1 MVGKRERVVTR
12 RRSHHAARALFGAEG
27 EEELRAP
34 RSLNEPVACCHSCL
48 RKIFMPV
55 MAERARDLTRGVRT
69 TPLRMRKCAVETSSK
84 AGRSWPLTTLRGVT
98 MQSLGSAGSHPRSG
112 DAAEASAVGS
122 GSEMLQRGATI
133 RLRSL
138 LRPRVRRAAWVRGGA
153 NAGAPLSA
161 LAKPY
166 IVGACVSVKRETV
179 RTVLPREGSGWTLVR
194 SHRNSRAEKHV
205 SLLSQS
211 SRGDFRTRTRPR
223 KKTRARARRKISR
236 LESSRRRTWSGRKLV
251 GKRARGCVASE

>member
-1 MVGKRERVVTR
+1 
-12 RRSHHAARALFGAEG
+12 
-27 EEELRAP
+27 
-34 RSLNEPVACCHSCL
+34 
-48 RKIFMPV
+48 MPV

-223 KKTRARARRKISR
+223 KKTRARRKISPQDIAAR
-236 LESSRRRTWSGRKLV
+236 IVPTSYLEWTKAGGEARAWVRRVGVGRRPSRVPSKEPKRTPWS
-251 GKRARGCVASE
+251 

>member
-1 MVGKRERVVTR
+1 M
-12 RRSHHAARALFGAEG
+12 SARAALLERAGGLLPLVLEEDFHARDGGEGARFDEG
-27 EEELRAP
+27 RADD
-34 RSLNEPVACCHSCL
+34 PVADAKVRGGDVFEGGEVL
-48 RKIFMPV
+48 AV
-55 MAERARDLTRGVRT
+55 DNLARGDDAVIGVGRVAS
-69 TPLRMRKCAVETSSK
+69 AV
-84 AGRSWPLTTLRGVT
+84 
-98 MQSLGSAGSHPRSG
+98 G

-138 LRPRVRRAAWVRGGA
+138 LRPRATRGVGAGGA

-161 LAKPY
+161 LAKPH

-223 KKTRARARRKISR
+223 KKTRARRKISPQDIAAR
-236 LESSRRRTWSGRKLV
+236 IVPTSYLEWTKAGGEARAWVRRVGVGRRPSRVPSKEPKRTPWS
-251 GKRARGCVASE
+251 